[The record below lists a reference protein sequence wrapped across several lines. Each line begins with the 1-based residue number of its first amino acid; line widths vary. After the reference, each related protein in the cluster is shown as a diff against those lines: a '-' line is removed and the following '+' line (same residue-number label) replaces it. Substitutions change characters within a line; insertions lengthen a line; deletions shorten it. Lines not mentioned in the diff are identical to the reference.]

1 MADEDI
7 ISPLERAKLRFFE
20 QLEKMPPDAQ
30 LNEREQEA
38 LMNLLN
44 SKVFRKAA
52 ALTFREIGSAGTN
65 MLQYNLEDP
74 NMRAKATKLQG
85 RAQGMVRAYEGL
97 FEQIEDSRYTNE
109 VNENDG

>member
-7 ISPLERAKLRFFE
+7 VSPLDRAKLKFFDS
-20 QLEKMPPDAQ
+20 LERMPPDAS

-38 LMNLLN
+38 LLNLLN

-52 ALTFREIGSAGTN
+52 ALGFREIGDAGTN
-65 MLQYNLEDP
+65 MLKYNLEDP
-74 NMRAKATKLQG
+74 VMRAKATMLQG

-97 FEQIEDSRYTNE
+97 FEQIEDSRYTHE
-109 VNENDG
+109 VDESNG